1 MKTLLVG
8 DCDPDRAFRLSDPD
22 AYSEAEFEH
31 TVVRALA
38 WLYPRYHCILFGGTF
53 LLDGVGSKRPDLA
66 LIAADLSHWFVI
78 EVELTSHSLDH
89 HVLPQ
94 VRAFIYGEPQRDC
107 VSVIEQKLKIPRD
120 RAGTLVHF
128 VPRSVAVVANKRDET
143 WATAFRA
150 LNAQMLVVSV
160 FHSVKGGVALSVE
173 GDLQAVSESIAF
185 GTYSAVDRSC
195 KFASNV
201 RVPRGEIQLVDD
213 SGVVATWEAVDGES
227 SLWITKVLGIPDLPH
242 RATVQLLRAYDGRL
256 ILKCPGR
263 PAR

>member
-8 DCDPDRAFRLSDPD
+8 DRDPDRTFRLSDPD

-31 TVVRALA
+31 TVVQALT
-38 WLYPRYHCILFGGTF
+38 WLYPKYHCILFGGTF
-53 LLDGVGSKRPDLA
+53 LLDGVGKRPDLA
-66 LIAADLSHWFVI
+66 LIAADYSHWFVI

-107 VSVIEQKLKIPRD
+107 ISVIEQNLKISRD
-120 RAGTLVHF
+120 RAATLVSY
-128 VPRSVAVVANKRDET
+128 VPRSVAVVANKRDES
-143 WATAFRA
+143 WASAFRA

-160 FHSVKGGVALSVE
+160 FYTAKRALALSVE
-173 GDLQAVSESIAF
+173 GDLQAVSESLGF

-195 KFASNV
+195 KFGSVV

-213 SGVVATWEAVDGES
+213 AGVVATWKALDDRAV
-227 SLWITKVLGIPDLPH
+227 LWITKVLGVPDLPDG
-242 RATVQLLRAYDGRL
+242 AIVQMLRAYDGRL
-256 ILKCPGR
+256 ILRCPGR
-263 PAR
+263 PSR